1 MSSSVTLRIEGQFD
15 GTIAFALAV
24 CSVNRFVQLLK
35 LRSSHG
41 TVEASVS
48 NSATNNDP
56 SPHHYRQVL
65 QRAAPVSV
73 DELHQVTLSGQFN
86 QDLDRNNSVPK
97 HPLSDDD
104 CEDVST
110 SDNDS
115 IVEVEPPIVK
125 AEAVPEYIMVH
136 DSDEETSISD
146 SDLDQRGEADDK
158 GDHRNATAMRMAR
171 VALARGWTP
180 PRRHSTADSATEYAT
195 CCTSQ
200 SELDEEENN

>member
-15 GTIAFALAV
+15 GTM
-24 CSVNRFVQLLK
+24 LLK

-48 NSATNNDP
+48 NSAANNDP
-56 SPHHYRQVL
+56 SPRHYRHVL
-65 QRAAPVSV
+65 QRAAPISV
-73 DELHQVTLSGQFN
+73 DELHQMESRRSPKRLRMQVTLSSQFN

-110 SDNDS
+110 SDSDS
-115 IVEVEPPIVK
+115 IVEVEPPVVK

-136 DSDEETSISD
+136 DSDEETSV
-146 SDLDQRGEADDK
+146 SDLDERGEADDK
-158 GDHRNATAMRMAR
+158 GDDCDATAMRMAR